1 MKRLQFSIYYLQ
13 ELKYRLAYTIFGT
26 ILLFITTYQ
35 YKHGLIFLFLPKGLS
50 HFVSTGLTE
59 IFFTYLQ
66 LCTILS
72 IGFSLGICLTQLYL
86 FLRPGLYAYEAK
98 ATLNLLIG
106 TIIYYSCLYAFF
118 FPALAQLLWKLFSAY
133 SQNFTP
139 IHLTFEPRL
148 SDYLKHLHQLNNILS
163 LSFPLMLALSM
174 IHIYTNKKIWIK
186 YRGVSYVVAF
196 SIAAFLTPPDIISQ
210 ILVGLPLILFYE
222 MQITG
227 WALYKEYQARLL
239 IRQPIETHK
248 DPDRK
253 KKKSQGQG

>member
-35 YKHGLIFLFLPKGLS
+35 YKQGLIFIILPKGLS

-72 IGFSLGICLTQLYL
+72 IGFSLGIFLTQIYL

-106 TIIYYSCLYAFF
+106 TILFFSCLYTFF
-118 FPALAQLLWKLFSAY
+118 FPALTQLLWKLFSAY

-148 SDYLKHLHQLNNILS
+148 SDYLIHLHQLNNILI
-163 LSFPLMLALSM
+163 LSFPLLLAVSM
-174 IHIYTNKKIWIK
+174 IQMCTDKKIWIK
-186 YRGVSYVVAF
+186 YRGVSYIVAF

-210 ILVGLPLILFYE
+210 IMVGVPLIFFYE
-222 MQITG
+222 IQITG
-227 WALYKEYQARLL
+227 WALYKGYQTQLL
-239 IRQPIETHK
+239 IGQPIEAHK
-248 DPDRK
+248 YPDRK
-253 KKKSQGQG
+253 KKKS